1 MEWKV
6 FCMYLAN
13 IEIIQNMSS
22 LDLEVSV
29 ESILGKVPL
38 RSPQAVAPDEIP
50 HGVSVQPRETNPAF
64 IIGRLKGDHISQA
77 ISIAM
82 ARAIAYISV
91 RWWLE
96 P

>member
-1 MEWKV
+1 
-6 FCMYLAN
+6 MYLAE

-64 IIGRLKGDHISQA
+64 IIGRLKVLKYFHAVDMPALLCHK
-77 ISIAM
+77 
-82 ARAIAYISV
+82 V
-91 RWWLE
+91 